1 MLDRQ
6 DAEDY
11 ASWFRCLA
19 DPTRTQILHLLA
31 TNDGPMT
38 VGQIV
43 QQVGVGQ
50 STVSHHLK
58 VLAQVRFVTVEHT
71 GTSSRYQVN
80 PRCLA
85 VFPTAADV
93 VMDGHPPSSVLRCQP
108 RRPPRTQRTR
118 VASSWP

>member
-1 MLDRQ
+1 MLDRR

-19 DPTRTQILHLLA
+19 DPTRIQILHLLA
-31 TNDGPMT
+31 SSDGPMT

-58 VLAQVRFVTVEHT
+58 VLAQVQFVTVEHA
-71 GTSSRYQVN
+71 GASSRYQVN

-85 VFPTAADV
+85 AFPTAADA
-93 VMDGHPPSSVLRCQP
+93 VMG
-108 RRPPRTQRTR
+108 RTP
-118 VASSWP
+118 AE

>member
-6 DAEDY
+6 AAEDY

-19 DPTRTQILHLLA
+19 DPTRIQILHLLA
-31 TNDGPMT
+31 TSGGPMT
-38 VGQIV
+38 VGEIV
-43 QQVGVGQ
+43 RQVGVGQ

-58 VLAQVRFVTVEHT
+58 VLTQVRFVTVEHA

-85 VFPTAADV
+85 AFPTAADV
-93 VMDGHPPSSVLRCQP
+93 VMGRIPAEQLL
-108 RRPPRTQRTR
+108 
-118 VASSWP
+118 

>member
-1 MLDRQ
+1 MMEAGMLDRQ

-19 DPTRTQILHLLA
+19 DPTRIQILHLLA
-31 TNDGPMT
+31 ASQAPMT

-58 VLAQVRFVTVEHT
+58 VLAQVRFVTAEYA

-85 VFPTAADV
+85 AFPTAADA
-93 VMDGHPPSSVLRCQP
+93 VMG
-108 RRPPRTQRTR
+108 RRL
-118 VASSWP
+118 AK

>member
-19 DPTRTQILHLLA
+19 DPTRIQILHLLA

-38 VGQIV
+38 VGQILK
-43 QQVGVGQ
+43 QVGVGQ

-58 VLAQVRFVTVEHT
+58 VLAQVRFVTVEHA
-71 GTSSRYQVN
+71 GTSSRYRVN

-85 VFPTAADV
+85 AFPTAADV
-93 VMDGHPPSSVLRCQP
+93 VMG
-108 RRPPRTQRTR
+108 RRL
-118 VASSWP
+118 AK

>member
-6 DAEDY
+6 VAEDY

-19 DPTRTQILHLLA
+19 DLTRIQILHLLA
-31 TNDGPMT
+31 ANDGPMA
-38 VGQIV
+38 VGEIV
-43 QQVGVGQ
+43 RQVGVGQ

-58 VLAQVRFVTVEHT
+58 VLTQVRFVTAEHV

-85 VFPTAADV
+85 AFPTAADV
-93 VMDGHPPSSVLRCQP
+93 VMG
-108 RRPPRTQRTR
+108 RRPAP
-118 VASSWP
+118 

>member
-6 DAEDY
+6 VAEDY
-11 ASWFRCLA
+11 ASWFRSLA
-19 DPTRTQILHLLA
+19 DPTRIQILHLLA
-31 TNDGPMT
+31 GSDAPMT

-43 QQVGVGQ
+43 RRVGVGQ

-58 VLAQVRFVTVEHT
+58 VLAQVRFVTVEHA

-85 VFPTAADV
+85 AFPTAADA
-93 VMDGHPPSSVLRCQP
+93 VMG
-108 RRPPRTQRTR
+108 RRP
-118 VASSWP
+118 AH

>member
-6 DAEDY
+6 VAEDY

-19 DPTRTQILHLLA
+19 DPTRIQLLHLLA
-31 TNDGPMT
+31 TSDGPMT
-38 VGQIV
+38 VGELV
-43 QQVGVGQ
+43 RQVDVGQ

-58 VLAQVRFVTVEHT
+58 VLAQVRFVTVEHA

-85 VFPTAADV
+85 AFPTAADV
-93 VMDGHPPSSVLRCQP
+93 VMGGQPAPSS
-108 RRPPRTQRTR
+108 RP
-118 VASSWP
+118 

>member
-6 DAEDY
+6 VAEDY

-19 DPTRTQILHLLA
+19 DPTRIQILQLLA
-31 TNDGPMT
+31 ANSAPMT

-58 VLAQVRFVTVEHT
+58 VLAKVGFVTVGHV
-71 GTSSRYQVN
+71 GTTSRYQVN

-85 VFPTAADV
+85 AFPSAADV
-93 VMDGHPPSSVLRCQP
+93 VMG
-108 RRPPRTQRTR
+108 RRPARH
-118 VASSWP
+118 